1 MKKGGGSRMRSSLL
15 ILGASVRAAVQSAC
29 RAGWQPIGG
38 DLFGD
43 ADLTEICPAY
53 VARRYPADLESIA
66 AAAPHG
72 PWLYTGGLENHPALV
87 ARVSRTRQ
95 LLGNPPEVL
104 RPLRDP
110 FRLAEVFQRHGIDWP
125 PCRPVGDP
133 PPRDGS
139 WLIKHRG
146 SSGGLRVAVWDD
158 RSDSLPAVRRAMLAG
173 RSAWYFQRR
182 LSGMSCS
189 AVFLAAGGASYLLG
203 MSEQLLSG
211 GDRAPF
217 QYAGSLGPQRISA
230 AVSRAVVRLGDVI
243 VEEFAPRG
251 LFGVDL
257 LIGGDL
263 SDETGSRH
271 PVEVVP
277 VEINPRYTASVEVLE
292 RSLGQ
297 SVVELHIAAC
307 LGGAGVDV
315 PLAGIEARP
324 DRRWH
329 GKQIVYADRAGIVSQ
344 RATADLLELNR
355 GYDWPLVAD
364 IPSPGAR
371 LMRGQPAITVFAEAA
386 SRAEVIESLSTRQL
400 DVRRLLHPH
409 V

>member
-1 MKKGGGSRMRSSLL
+1 MRSSLL
-15 ILGASVRAAVQSAC
+15 ILGASVRAAAQSAR

-43 ADLTEICPAY
+43 ADLTAICPAY
-53 VARRYPADLESIA
+53 IARRYPADLMSIA
-66 AAAPHG
+66 SAAPPG

-87 ARVSRTRQ
+87 ARISRTRQ
-95 LLGNPPEVL
+95 LLGNPAEVL
-104 RPLRDP
+104 RRLRDP
-110 FRLAEVFQRHGIDWP
+110 FHLAEVFERHGIDWP
-125 PCRPVGDP
+125 DCRAANDP
-133 PPRDGS
+133 PPRDDG
-139 WLIKHRG
+139 WLIKHRR

-158 RSDSLPAVRRAMLAG
+158 RLARLPAVRRAVLAG
-173 RSAWYFQRR
+173 RSTWYFQRR

-189 AVFLAAGGASYLLG
+189 AVFLAAGGASHLLG
-203 MSEQLLSG
+203 ISEQLLTG
-211 GDRAPF
+211 GDETPF
-217 QYAGSLGPQRISA
+217 QYAGSLGPLHVPT
-230 AVSRAVVRLGDVI
+230 AVNRAVARVGDVI

-263 SDETGSRH
+263 SDETVSRH
-271 PVEVVP
+271 PVEVMP

-307 LGGAGVDV
+307 LRGAGVGV
-315 PLAGIEARP
+315 PVAGIDARP
-324 DRRWH
+324 DGRWH

-386 SRAEVIESLSTRQL
+386 SRAEVIKSLSTRQL

-409 V
+409 L